1 MAQAPGRVI
10 DAALHLLDRQVVDP
24 DEHLVCN
31 VDDLE
36 LTVPEDGGAPY
47 VTAIL
52 AGPIALGPWL
62 GGLLGRW
69 VTAVGER
76 LHPLPDPTPARIDF
90 GVVDKVESSV
100 RIALRREDTRANAFE
115 GWCRDN
121 VVAKIPGAAHA
132 SE

>member
-1 MAQAPGRVI
+1 MPPAGRVI

-52 AGPIALGPWL
+52 AGPIALGARFQ
-62 GGLLGRW
+62 GLLGRW
-69 VTAVGER
+69 FTAVGTR
-76 LHPLPDPTPARIDF
+76 LRPESDPEPARIDF
-90 GVVDKVESSV
+90 GVVDRVESHV
-100 RIALRREDTRANAFE
+100 RIALRREETRANAFE
-115 GWCRDN
+115 AWCRDN
-121 VVAKIPGAAHA
+121 VIAKIPGASHE